1 MDYQIKIGRPR
12 VKIDLVRVKCL
23 LSQGNSIKA
32 VAEQLELKYITLWRR
47 IDEDRRKQKEIDYER
62 HNS

>member
-1 MDYQIKIGRPR
+1 MEYQIKIGRPR
-12 VKIDLVRVKCL
+12 VKIDLARVKCL

-47 IDEDRRKQKEIDYER
+47 IDEDRR
-62 HNS
+62 NSKMR